1 MKPRVLVTDDAAI
14 IRQLIVDTVT
24 EAGWQVVDQATNG
37 QEAVEKYMQHRP
49 DIMTLDLVMP
59 EYDGRHALK
68 HILAADPQAK
78 IVVVSALNQAEILR
92 EAISLGAAE
101 FVVKP
106 FDPPVLLETLRR
118 VLQMEPTAPA
128 VRS

>member
-37 QEAVEKYMQHRP
+37 QEAVEKYLQHRP

-68 HILAADPQAK
+68 HILAADPQAR

-118 VLQMEPTAPA
+118 VLQMEPTAPP
-128 VRS
+128 VGS

>member
-37 QEAVEKYMQHRP
+37 QEAVEKYLQHRP

-128 VRS
+128 R

>member
-24 EAGWQVVDQATNG
+24 QAGWQVVAQATNG
-37 QEAVEKYMQHRP
+37 QEAVEKYLQHRP

-59 EYDGRHALK
+59 EYDGRYALK
-68 HILAADPQAK
+68 NILVADPQAR

-92 EAISLGAAE
+92 EAIRLGAAE

-118 VLQMEPTAPA
+118 VLELEATAPSA
-128 VRS
+128 

>member
-1 MKPRVLVTDDAAI
+1 MKPKVLVTDDAAI

-24 EAGWQVVDQATNG
+24 EAGWQVVDQAANG

-68 HILAADPQAK
+68 NILAAAPQAK

-118 VLQMEPTAPA
+118 VLQMEPTVPA

>member
-1 MKPRVLVTDDAAI
+1 MKPRVLITDDAAI

-24 EAGWQVVDQATNG
+24 EAGWEVVDQATNG
-37 QEAVEKYMQHRP
+37 QEAVEKYLKHRP

-68 HILAADPQAK
+68 NILAADPQAR
-78 IVVVSALNQAEILR
+78 IVVVSALNQTEILR

-118 VLQMEPTAPA
+118 VLELELT
-128 VRS
+128 V

>member
-128 VRS
+128 R

>member
-14 IRQLIVDTVT
+14 IRQLIVDTVS
-24 EAGWQVVDQATNG
+24 EAGWQVVDQACNG
-37 QEAVEKYMQHRP
+37 QEAVEKYLQHRP

-68 HILAADPQAK
+68 NILAADPQAR
-78 IVVVSALNQAEILR
+78 IVVVSALNQTEILR

-118 VLQMEPTAPA
+118 VLELELTT
-128 VRS
+128 

>member
-1 MKPRVLVTDDAAI
+1 
-14 IRQLIVDTVT
+14 
-24 EAGWQVVDQATNG
+24 
-37 QEAVEKYMQHRP
+37 
-49 DIMTLDLVMP
+49 MTLDLVMP

-68 HILAADPQAK
+68 NILAADPQAK